1 VVNTYASSMKAFINE
16 EFRDS
21 YVVMVTTA
29 RASIG

>member
-1 VVNTYASSMKAFINE
+1 MLHRSMKAFINE